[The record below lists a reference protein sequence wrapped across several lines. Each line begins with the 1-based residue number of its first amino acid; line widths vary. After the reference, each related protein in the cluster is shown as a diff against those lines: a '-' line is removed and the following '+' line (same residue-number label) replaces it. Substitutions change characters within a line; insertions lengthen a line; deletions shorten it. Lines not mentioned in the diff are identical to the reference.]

1 MQIEQWVD
9 IIQSTILKKARLDEV
24 VVVLDCG
31 HFDNK
36 LGVDEFS
43 INSTN
48 IAGDIYMLS
57 RSLRQTGLKF
67 VFSVLRD
74 DVGMTCSLDDD
85 SCEVDG
91 QYESIGNKVP
101 VEILNVLKKI
111 EGFRSEKVKLFS
123 EKTARN
129 RGIQFFRKQKKMDAL
144 GRNFLLEKKDDQS
157 KLLFRLNDDT
167 KVLLADIL
175 DDAHW
180 IGHCPLLMGMHYMDI
195 AAWAKKIYPD
205 KSKVLIIDFSMIYDK
220 GKVNAG
226 AEVALD
232 LNSPQGTLLGI
243 INVCSSDE
251 EFTAHTTDIKVAQ

>member
-1 MQIEQWVD
+1 MQIERWVD
-9 IIQSTILKKARLDEV
+9 IIQSTIQKSARLDEV

-31 HFDNK
+31 HFDSK
-36 LGVDEFS
+36 LGVDDFS

-57 RSLRQTGLKF
+57 RRLRKKGLKF

-91 QYESIGNKVP
+91 RHQATEHQVP
-101 VEILNVLKKI
+101 AEILKSLQKI

-144 GRNFLLEKKDDQS
+144 GSNFLLEKKDDQS
-157 KLLFRLNDDT
+157 KLLFRLSDDN

-180 IGHCPLLMGMHYMDI
+180 IGHCPLLMGMHYVDI
-195 AAWAKKIYPD
+195 AAWAKKIYID
-205 KSKVLIIDFSMIYDK
+205 KSKVLIIDFSMSYDK

-232 LNSPQGTLLGI
+232 LNAPQGTLLGI

-251 EFTAHTTDIKVAQ
+251 EFTVHTTDIKVA